1 VFDNRKIAK
10 IEKRTIGEQCVVNRK
25 IYAYDYDLGRHLTQ
39 QEIENGV
46 VFNYDFELQEEA
58 N

>member
-1 VFDNRKIAK
+1 MIDNREILRS
-10 IEKRTIGEQCVVNRK
+10 EFQK
-25 IYAYDYDLGRHLTQ
+25 IYEQLVIDGRTHIFDYDLARFLTQ

-46 VFNYDFELQEEA
+46 VYYYDLESQEEV

>member
-1 VFDNRKIAK
+1 MFDNRKIAK
-10 IEKRTIGEQCVVNRK
+10 IEKRTIGEQCVVDGK
-25 IYAYDYDLGRHLTQ
+25 KYTFDYDLGRHLTQ

-46 VFNYDFELQEEA
+46 VYYYDLESQEEV